1 MLPVEAKALKESFN
15 TYTYQEKA
23 TTSAAIRR
31 KSIVDL
37 PNVTRL
43 P

>member
-23 TTSAAIRR
+23 THKRCDTSQKYRR
-31 KSIVDL
+31 
-37 PNVTRL
+37 PA
-43 P
+43 